1 MEKTQ
6 ILYLLVE
13 VIIFCIPVA
22 TLIWKAGKQSRMIDE
37 HSLRIEKLERL
48 TGEDLTSM
56 RGDIIEIKTSVKYIE
71 QELQE
76 VKK

>member
-6 ILYLLVE
+6 FLYLLVE
-13 VIIFCIPVA
+13 VIAFCIPIA
-22 TLIWKAGKQSRMIDE
+22 TLVWKAGKQSRILDE
-37 HSLRIEKLERL
+37 HSSRLDKLERI
-48 TGEDLTSM
+48 TGEDLSSM